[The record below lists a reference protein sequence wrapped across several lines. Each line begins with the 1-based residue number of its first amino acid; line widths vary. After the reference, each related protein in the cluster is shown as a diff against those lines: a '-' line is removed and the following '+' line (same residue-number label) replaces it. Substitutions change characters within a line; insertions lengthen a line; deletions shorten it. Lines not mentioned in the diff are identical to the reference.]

1 MFVYKSLIIAGM
13 LVNIIVTV
21 NLRHV
26 TVLKG
31 VHFVTHGCGYSVYL
45 PSPTSVPVDNV
56 YVSSSS
62 PGCLSNTVVCSCES
76 HDWLNSLYTLCA
88 ISCFDDR

>member
-1 MFVYKSLIIAGM
+1 MFVYKSLIIAGI
-13 LVNIIVTV
+13 LVNILMRVD
-21 NLRHV
+21 LRHV

-31 VHFVTHGCGYSVYL
+31 VHFITHGCGYSVYL
-45 PSPTSVPVDNV
+45 PSPIL

-88 ISCFDDR
+88 ISCCAIL